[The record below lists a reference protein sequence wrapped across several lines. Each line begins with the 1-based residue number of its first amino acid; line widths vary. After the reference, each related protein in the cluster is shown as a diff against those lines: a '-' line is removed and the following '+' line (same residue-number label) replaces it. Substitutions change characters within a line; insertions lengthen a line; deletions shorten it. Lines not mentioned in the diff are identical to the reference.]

1 MNRHFIFFL
10 AFVLGLGA
18 YGNSS
23 DWSYGFVGG
32 LSSFNQLQNIS
43 NGTTTNSENGVYAG
57 FFGEIELA
65 PSLFLSPGAHYVQKG
80 ARTDTSASTVNYIE
94 ASGQFRW
101 YLTNSNSFRAYL
113 GGGPAYGVLMNASTN
128 TSAGLVSDDTKLLAR
143 NELSVQGGLGFE
155 FPLSSQTGMQVG
167 FTYSRGLSNNLN
179 VESAGGLRGHWQGF
193 YAFTGLRFKNT
204 VEVSSA
210 RERAEEYL
218 RFKNSGTSP
227 SSESGEFS
235 EANSF

>member
-1 MNRHFIFFL
+1 MFKK
-10 AFVLGLGA
+10 VLEPIPLLQRLTTLKLPD
-18 YGNSS
+18 S
-23 DWSYGFVGG
+23 FVGT
-32 LSSFNQLQNIS
+32 LRTQI
-43 NGTTTNSENGVYAG
+43 V
-57 FFGEIELA
+57 FGPI
-65 PSLFLSPGAHYVQKG
+65 
-80 ARTDTSASTVNYIE
+80 
-94 ASGQFRW
+94 W
-101 YLTNSNSFRAYL
+101 